1 MKIRCKNQTRP
12 KNTVV
17 PFGHKGKPGYVEY
30 EFKPIDQKLHREDL
44 NNPHICDVLI
54 PAHINALLAVPEAYA
69 EYTEGVV
76 IEEQDDSSNSD
87 SKEVGGL
94 ENEFDNLTA
103 WDAEKM
109 NEDDLHRFA
118 VKVMQ
123 VHPKQKA
130 GIIACMK
137 TALGI
142 KKVNES
148 DTCQALLRQSAAKMI
163 GQAKTLAKEAEA
175 RDKAEKAEA
184 KRIKEADE
192 KAVAEARA
200 AELAATEAAKQK

>member
-30 EFKPIDQKLHREDL
+30 EFKPIDPKLHREDL

-54 PAHINALLAVPEAYA
+54 PAHINSLLAVPDTYA
-69 EYTEGVV
+69 EYAEGSA
-76 IEEQDDSSNSD
+76 IEDDDIQSGD

-142 KKVNES
+142 KKVNEA

-200 AELAATEAAKQK
+200 AELAALEAAKQK

>member
-30 EFKPIDQKLHREDL
+30 EFKPIDPKLHREDL

-54 PAHINALLAVPEAYA
+54 PAHINSLLAVPDTYA
-69 EYTEGVV
+69 EYAEGSA
-76 IEEQDDSSNSD
+76 IEDDDIQSGD
-87 SKEVGGL
+87 LKEVGGL

-142 KKVNES
+142 KKVNEA
-148 DTCQALLRQSAAKMI
+148 DTCQALLRQSASKMI

-200 AELAATEAAKQK
+200 AELAALEAAKQK